1 MLINKRKR
9 GQYCTF
15 YTPLEAKC
23 SAPMATKF
31 ISGWVALGSFEYLEE
46 SWFFLRELE
55 NKLKGYFFRLDRLIL
70 LSEWE
75 LEFG

>member
-1 MLINKRKR
+1 MVNIVR
-9 GQYCTF
+9 
-15 YTPLEAKC
+15 
-23 SAPMATKF
+23 F
-31 ISGWVALGSFEYLEE
+31 IRPWRQNVLHPWLQNSFLGGLLVGSFEYLEE